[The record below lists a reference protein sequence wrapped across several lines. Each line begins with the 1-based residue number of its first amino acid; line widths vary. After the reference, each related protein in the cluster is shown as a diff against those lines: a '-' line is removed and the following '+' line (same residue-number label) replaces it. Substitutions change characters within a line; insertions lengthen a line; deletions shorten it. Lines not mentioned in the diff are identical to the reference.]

1 MKNHKIYLFCQY
13 KRAETEEFH
22 AKYGKL
28 HPIVHKIITFIWWR
42 DISMGKLFY
51 GTYVRFWNI
60 LEISFQWRILNGVD
74 TYGLWIPTMY
84 ISGKR
89 SGGMILYRQLYIYED
104 GIYADDNDLLKG
116 Y

>member
-1 MKNHKIYLFCQY
+1 
-13 KRAETEEFH
+13 
-22 AKYGKL
+22 
-28 HPIVHKIITFIWWR
+28 
-42 DISMGKLFY
+42 
-51 GTYVRFWNI
+51 
-60 LEISFQWRILNGVD
+60 
-74 TYGLWIPTMY
+74 MY